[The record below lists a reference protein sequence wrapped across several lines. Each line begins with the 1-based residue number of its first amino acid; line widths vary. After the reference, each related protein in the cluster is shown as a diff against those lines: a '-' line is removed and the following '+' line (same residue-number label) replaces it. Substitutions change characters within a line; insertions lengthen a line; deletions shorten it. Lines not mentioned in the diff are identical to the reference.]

1 MAFSIPTIAAT
12 LFEPLASLIDT
23 ALVGHRHSP
32 WLAGLALGTTLLNTL
47 TWLTNF
53 LIQASLQSMAE
64 VASSS
69 EQRRQRLQTGYLFG
83 LIAGVVVALVMIL
96 GRDLFEML
104 LSVAPEH
111 RQDFRDYFYIRSLG
125 HPISIL
131 TITSLS
137 MLRGLGQMRTT
148 LWLVVLSCLLNSALS
163 LIFLWPLDLG
173 LFGVGLA
180 TVISMS
186 AILALSTYLLL
197 KSNDVRLMSLF
208 ENFSALEIKSFSGK
222 SWHLFGRS
230 LALTSCFFIATRI
243 ASILGSHS
251 LAIHQIAL
259 QFWLLNAWVL
269 DGLAMTATVA
279 IAQLQSQ
286 KQHQVIR
293 EVIMRL
299 MILGGIISALFALSY
314 LILRQWLWSIFTVD
328 PILLQGLEN
337 LWPILAWP
345 QFYLGVCYLLDGI
358 MFGLGK
364 FQAVKW
370 VMVTSVVIGF
380 LPLAYI
386 ALEHRSLNLLWWGMA
401 ALGLVRLLGG
411 LYVTYKRS

>member
-53 LIQASLQSMAE
+53 LIQACLQSMAE
-64 VASSS
+64 VSSSS

-83 LIAGVVVALVMIL
+83 LAAGVVVALVMIL
-96 GRDLFEML
+96 GRDFFEIL
-104 LSVAPEH
+104 LSVSPEH
-111 RQDFRDYFYIRSLG
+111 QQDFRDYFHIRSLG

-163 LIFLWPLDLG
+163 LLFLWPLDFG

-186 AILALSTYLLL
+186 FILALSTFLLL
-197 KSNDVRLMSLF
+197 KSNDVRFMSLF
-208 ENFSALEIKSFSGK
+208 KKFSALEIKSFSGK

-230 LALTSCFFIATRI
+230 LALTSCFFMATRI
-243 ASILGSHS
+243 ASILGAHS

-269 DGLAMTATVA
+269 DGLAMTGTVV
-279 IAQLQSQ
+279 IAQLTSQ
-286 KQHQVIR
+286 REYQLVRVVIN
-293 EVIMRL
+293 RL
-299 MILGGIISALFALSY
+299 MFLGSMISALFALGY
-314 LILRQWLWSIFTVD
+314 LIFREFLWSIFTVN
-328 PILLQGLEN
+328 PILLEGIEQ
-337 LWPILAWP
+337 LWPVLAWP

-364 FQAVKW
+364 FRAVKW
-370 VMVTSVVIGF
+370 VMVASVVIGF
-380 LPLAYI
+380 LPLALL
-386 ALEHRSLNLLWWGMA
+386 ALEFGSLTLLWWGMA
-401 ALGLVRLLGG
+401 LLGLARLIGG
-411 LYVTYKRS
+411 IYVTYKK